1 MVADSIARAYGGSAE
16 TKYTRMYPVTMNHAR
31 EAEIVAEV
39 AREVV
44 GAERVDDH
52 VVPLMGGEDF
62 AFMLEAR
69 PGAFV
74 FLGMGDGNDCHH
86 PAYRFNDAVLGHGA
100 SYWVRLVEKTMPA
113 G

>member
-1 MVADSIARAYGGSAE
+1 VL
-16 TKYTRMYPVTMNHAR
+16 
-31 EAEIVAEV
+31 
-39 AREVV
+39 
-44 GAERVDDH
+44 
-52 VVPLMGGEDF
+52 PLMGGEDF

-74 FLGMGDGNDCHH
+74 FLGMGDGNECHH
-86 PAYRFNDAVLGHGA
+86 PAYRFNDNILGHGA